1 MSSQVYRL
9 YIAEY
14 ERTPAW
20 MSGGSSA
27 FLKYVKPYDHY
38 CIYITGRSKLPPD
51 HYRATLEKLGDQ
63 CEIIDATEMPDPD
76 LRMHMAGRIE
86 EYATDDTYVYFLG
99 CDTDYAALKG
109 NVSHWKSFSQLGT
122 FRTGR
127 LDLPVNTAGKEVEQP
142 SRKLFPDMLAE
153 ILPDEKKS
161 QEEESVEGETLNE
174 DQKKNPDEST
184 ERKRVDRKRTDHK
197 QNTSKQQDER
207 IKEQNNY
214 RSKTSRKGKKQKPRR
229 RENDRPNQRE
239 IPDPGMMDLFFQGLN
254 SVHVGHTQGGS
265 NPPPK
270 SIVKEENPVAGKE
283 ESGEQKRE
291 PEDRR
296 IRKDDPTDEQP
307 KRDREE
313 REESKESWRERISGT
328 KEEKA
333 EQAQD
338 GSMIQALEK
347 AIFGVQQSFTTPQKR
362 YSELDD
368 SKARTVSLMADR
380 LIGNINLLVPGIMDF
395 HFSYEDYMELIAT
408 LVKSDS
414 LNDFQ
419 EGWSI
424 VHPGCRLKLTEEIYR
439 AIRNEANYYAKTCD
453 VLYGEDCW

>member
-51 HYRATLEKLGDQ
+51 HYRATLEILGDQ

-109 NVSHWKSFSQLGT
+109 KVSHWKSFSQLGT

-142 SRKLFPDMLAE
+142 SRKLFPDMMLEARA
-153 ILPDEKKS
+153 DEKKTKEAF
-161 QEEESVEGETLNE
+161 QDEPEVRGNEKKEESGGSKK
-174 DQKKNPDEST
+174 QKKQKRPDNKQIASQQPDERAGVRNNSG
-184 ERKRVDRKRTDHK
+184 DR
-197 QNTSKQQDER
+197 
-207 IKEQNNY
+207 I
-214 RSKTSRKGKKQKPRR
+214 SRKGKKQKNRR
-229 RENDRPNQRE
+229 RENDRHPQRE
-239 IPDPGMMDLFFQGLN
+239 TTDPGMMDLFFQGLN
-254 SVHVGHTQGGS
+254 SVHVGDTQGAS
-265 NPPPK
+265 NSPPK
-270 SIVKEENPVAGKE
+270 SIGKEENPVAGKE
-283 ESGEQKRE
+283 ESREHKRE

-296 IRKDDPTDEQP
+296 IRKDDPTDEPP

-313 REESKESWRERISGT
+313 REESKESWRERISSK
-328 KEEKA
+328 KEEKT
-333 EQAQD
+333 EQSQD

-380 LIGNINLLVPGIMDF
+380 LISNINLLVPGIMDF